1 MKRKL
6 LTIILICIATVTFAQ
21 VPKHQRVLN
30 YVPDSCYSVT
40 LINLDTLA
48 KVMELE
54 SLHMEKVLKPL
65 YDSVKF
71 SKKLVQSWI
80 KRDNKLGIDF
90 TATAAMADSR
100 YYFLPLNNEK
110 NFEKMV
116 RSLDKSL
123 PPFVTMTD
131 AEGRKFRC
139 MSISSEYD
147 FGTTSALICT
157 EDVACFV
164 TLTDMN
170 AVYYSLPTV
179 IEGTDSLDWEGWL
192 NSVMIAETPMQV
204 WDRLSHSKFATSET
218 ATAMLTNGWYSYTA
232 YKQGN
237 YLLKTISGAM
247 ADLVPASM
255 ELQKAVSQ
263 LDLEIFSKGEARH
276 DRISSYSE
284 FHFGNEQPQALKS
297 SPAAVKRLLPYVA
310 GDYMG
315 LVISTMEGCGDFVE
329 PYAGTLKEWGVLWP
343 LLNKP
348 FVFTL
353 SALDENSM
361 MFATVVERPEEV
373 RGILERYVEVSNHIT
388 DSTYKARK
396 NMVIEEE
403 MVEEPVEEPV
413 VKEEEVSKEPVENK
427 EEYVE
432 LTNVFGDEEDSADS
446 IIDMKTLVCKK
457 IDGWDAYII
466 LTNKKEMDYE
476 TYTMVMK
483 EDSSCVLMKGDLL
496 FYVKSLGALPSLS
509 QPLEREWPKEYF
521 EHYFYARADFA
532 SLVAILG
539 PEAALPIRDFVIAID
554 KQSATMNIN
563 AEPGLR
569 HGVLFET
576 VKYII
581 DILKNFNFD

>member
-1 MKRKL
+1 MKRKS
-6 LTIILICIATVTFAQ
+6 LTLILIFIATVTFAQ
-21 VPKHQRVLN
+21 VPKHQRVLH
-30 YVPDSCYSVT
+30 YVPDSCYSLT
-40 LINLDTLA
+40 LFNLDTLA

-54 SLHMEKVLKPL
+54 ALHTEKVLKPL
-65 YDSVKF
+65 YDSLKF

-123 PPFVTMTD
+123 PPFETMTD

-139 MSISSEYD
+139 MTISSEYD
-147 FGTTSALICT
+147 YGTTSALICT

-170 AVYYSLPTV
+170 AVYYSQPTV
-179 IEGTDSLDWEGWL
+179 VEGTDSVDWDGWL
-192 NSVMIAETPMQV
+192 NRFLKTETPMQV
-204 WDRLSHSKFATSET
+204 WDRLSHSKFASSET
-218 ATAMLTNGWYSYTA
+218 ATAMLTQGWDSYTA

-237 YLLKTISGAM
+237 YLLKTISGAI
-247 ADLVPASM
+247 AQLVPASA
-255 ELQKAVSQ
+255 ELQKAVSEF
-263 LDLEIFSKGEARH
+263 DLEIFSRGEAHH
-276 DRISSYSE
+276 DRLTSYSE
-284 FHFGNEQPQALKS
+284 FRSRNEHPNALKT
-297 SPAAVKRLLPYVA
+297 SPEAVKRLLPYVA

-315 LVISTMEGCGDFVE
+315 LVISTMEGCGDFAE
-329 PYAGTLKEWGVLWP
+329 PYAGSMKEWGLLLP

-361 MFATVVERPEEV
+361 MLATVVEHPEEV
-373 RGILERYVEVSNHIT
+373 RGILERYVAASNHIT

-396 NMVIEEE
+396 NMV
-403 MVEEPVEEPV
+403 VEEVVEETLEEPV
-413 VKEEEVSKEPVENK
+413 VREEEVSKEPVENK

-432 LTNVFGDEEDSADS
+432 LATPFWEEEDAADS
-446 IIDMKTLVCKK
+446 TIGMKTLVYQK

-476 TYTMVMK
+476 TYTQVVK

-539 PEAALPIRDFVIAID
+539 PEAAMPIRDFVIAID
-554 KQSATMNIN
+554 KQSATMNVN